1 MVFYINILVFYNE
14 EQSES
19 GELFPCWTLD
29 FLGLAGVYV

>member
-1 MVFYINILVFYNE
+1 MVFYMNILMFYNE

-19 GELFPCWTLD
+19 GELFPSWTLA